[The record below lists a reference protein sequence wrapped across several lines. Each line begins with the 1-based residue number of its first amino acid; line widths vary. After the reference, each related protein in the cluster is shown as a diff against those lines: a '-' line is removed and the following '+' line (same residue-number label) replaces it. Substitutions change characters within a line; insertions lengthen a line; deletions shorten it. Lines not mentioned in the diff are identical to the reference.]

1 MNKQNMSEH
10 MHQRTG
16 DYIFLQQET
25 SQLWTELI
33 DYGCVIV
40 YCVSVRS
47 HGCHLHLWCDATSTF
62 QTSQLRAVLHSRKQE
77 KRIMMMLFYG
87 FVSVL

>member
-40 YCVSVRS
+40 YCVSVRIVDQVWDETDRSELVS
-47 HGCHLHLWCDATSTF
+47 HFRWSPCKT
-62 QTSQLRAVLHSRKQE
+62 
-77 KRIMMMLFYG
+77 
-87 FVSVL
+87 

>member
-1 MNKQNMSEH
+1 MNKQNLSEH

-33 DYGCVIV
+33 DYGCV
-40 YCVSVRS
+40 
-47 HGCHLHLWCDATSTF
+47 
-62 QTSQLRAVLHSRKQE
+62 
-77 KRIMMMLFYG
+77 
-87 FVSVL
+87 